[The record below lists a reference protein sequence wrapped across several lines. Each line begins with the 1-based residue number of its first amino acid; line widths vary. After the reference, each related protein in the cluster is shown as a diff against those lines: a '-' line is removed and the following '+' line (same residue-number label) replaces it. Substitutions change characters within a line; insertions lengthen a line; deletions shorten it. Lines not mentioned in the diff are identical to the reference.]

1 MCDRPANTAPNSEVH
16 PNATLAADGMLA
28 EALQMAEEGET
39 WCGASSPFLF
49 PPLMGGMVLATSKK
63 TKDRKFPLGAYP
75 PWPEGR
81 VWW

>member
-1 MCDRPANTAPNSEVH
+1 MVYRRQAWLLKAPINRNHAFLVH
-16 PNATLAADGMLA
+16 RSQAWLLAAPINQNHA
-28 EALQMAEEGET
+28 
-39 WCGASSPFLF
+39 FF
-49 PPLMGGMVLATSKK
+49 VPPLMGGMVLATSKK